1 MKDIL
6 DKIGTYNIFNYLLP
20 GVLFAVLVSQQTKY
34 NLVQQDVLAGAFVY
48 YFIGSVV
55 SRIGSLVVEPLF
67 KRVRFVSFAPYSDFV
82 SASIADPKIEIL
94 SEANNMYR
102 TICALFVC
110 VAITYGYESAAERLP
125 HLNDALPVV
134 LVVGLLVLFSFS
146 YKKQTAYINKR
157 ISAHRNGGY

>member
-6 DKIGTYNIFNYLLP
+6 DKIGTYNIFNNLLP
-20 GVLFAVLVSQQTKY
+20 GILFAVLVSQQTKY
-34 NLVQQDVLAGAFVY
+34 NLLQQDVLAGAFVY

-55 SRIGSLVVEPLF
+55 SRIGSLIVEPLF
-67 KRVRFVSFAPYSDFV
+67 KHVRFVSFAPYSDFV
-82 SASIADPKIEIL
+82 SASKADPMIEIL

-110 VAITYGYESAAERLP
+110 VAITYGYESAAESFP

-157 ISAHRNGGY
+157 ISAHRNGGK